1 MAKIGWTLGIGDISL
16 TLTGPTDWVE
26 PLSDAWAVWVHEV
39 PGWEVRLVKDES
51 LPLPNAPYYTAR
63 PRFVESGCLLQAQGF
78 VGEIVPDEGRAVLK
92 AHPAAELGDLAYFA
106 RSAFALRAFEKGALL
121 FHAAGIVH
129 HGTAYAFFGHSGS
142 GKTTAARLSKGKSVL
157 NDDLILLAPVT
168 TGYKVWATP
177 FGKRRDPEVL
187 SASLR
192 ALLRLQQAPQDSLE
206 SMPWA
211 RALGELVANSP
222 VVNAD
227 PARASRLLAQW
238 EEVMSSVPVL
248 RLRFDRSDAFWEA
261 IDAYFG

>member
-1 MAKIGWTLGIGDISL
+1 MSEIGWTLGIGDISL
-16 TLTGPTDWVE
+16 TLTGPTGWVE
-26 PLSDAWAVWVHEV
+26 PLADAWTSWVHEA
-39 PGWEVRLVKDES
+39 PGWEVRLVTDES

-63 PRFVESGCLLQAQGF
+63 PRFVEGGCLLEAQGF
-78 VGEIVPDEGRAVLK
+78 VGEIMPAEGRAVLV
-92 AHPAAELGDLAYFA
+92 AHPAAELGDLAYFV
-106 RSAFALRAFEKGALL
+106 RSAFALQAFEKGALL

-129 HGTAYAFFGHSGS
+129 EGVAYAFFGHSGS
-142 GKTTAARLSKGKSVL
+142 GKTTAARLSKGKPVL
-157 NDDLILLAPVT
+157 NDDLILLSPAT
-168 TGYKVWATP
+168 AGYKVWATP

-192 ALLRLQQAPQDSLE
+192 ALLRLQQASQDRLE

-227 PARASRLLAQW
+227 PARASMLLAHW
-238 EEVMSSVPVL
+238 EKVTSTVPVF